1 VQRRRSLVAVPTSN
15 PPPLLHGFDPTLL
28 LVLNLVGTFVFGL
41 SGGMAG
47 VRKQLDLFGAVVLA
61 VVVGIAGG
69 TIRDVLIGTPP
80 ATFRDWRYLA
90 VAGGAGLVTTLAHPA
105 INRLQR
111 PIDALDAAGL
121 ALFCVTGAAT
131 ALAHRLGVVDAV
143 ILGAITGIGGGMLRD
158 ILVGEIPTVLR
169 GGLYAIPALIGAAI
183 VVVAFKAGAR
193 TLIFPI
199 VGATVCFVMR
209 MVGLRYGLGLPSAA
223 GVAVT
228 RMPHL
233 RRGSRVEGESDGRDD
248 EAPPTDR
255 QPTEQEPG

>member
-1 VQRRRSLVAVPTSN
+1 MASPSLLP
-15 PPPLLHGFDPTLL
+15 GFDPTLL

-69 TIRDVLIGTPP
+69 TIRDLLIGTPP
-80 ATFRDWRYLA
+80 QTFRDWRYLA
-90 VAGGAGLVTTLAHPA
+90 VASGAGVVTTLAHPA

-111 PIDALDAAGL
+111 PIDVLDAAGL

-158 ILVGEIPTVLR
+158 ILVREIPTVLR
-169 GGLYAIPALIGAAI
+169 GGLYAIPALVGAGI
-183 VVVAFKAGAR
+183 VVIAYHAGDH
-193 TLIFPI
+193 TIVFPI
-199 VGATVCFVMR
+199 VGAAACFVMR
-209 MVGLRYGLGLPSAA
+209 MAGLRYGIGLPAA
-223 GVAVT
+223 ADVAVT
-228 RMPHL
+228 SMPHI
-233 RRGSRVEGESDGRDD
+233 RRGPAADD
-248 EAPPTDR
+248 DHERP
-255 QPTEQEPG
+255 QEPPDGSSGEESTATLPNR